1 LGKDADAWAEFERTW
16 PRTRGVGVVPAPEE
30 DLVGD
35 GGRTV
40 AAGKKKRV
48 VAEAGRRLAAAE
60 EVEEDP
66 TAEREER
73 NLGGAAGFEAEVE
86 EIAEPVGLEDRGAR
100 DAWEL

>member
-1 LGKDADAWAEFERTW
+1 
-16 PRTRGVGVVPAPEE
+16 
-30 DLVGD
+30 
-35 GGRTV
+35 
-40 AAGKKKRV
+40 
-48 VAEAGRRLAAAE
+48 LAAAE